1 MGGMKMRGFLFVML
15 VASATAA
22 VVGTS
27 NSLAAPANG
36 AAIIGAAQAIT
47 LVQDIAYCT
56 RTDYKGRIISRR
68 RGHCTGNG
76 VTCWS
81 DIPHRSKFLHRG
93 LCRRGEG
100 GF

>member
-1 MGGMKMRGFLFVML
+1 MRGFLVTML
-15 VASATAA
+15 VAGPIIA
-22 VVGTS
+22 VVS
-27 NSLAAPANG
+27 SSSAPAAPANG
-36 AAIIGAAQAIT
+36 AAIIEAAQAIA

-56 RTDYKGRIISRR
+56 RTDNRGRIISRR
-68 RGHCTGNG
+68 PGHCTGPG

-93 LCRRGEG
+93 RCRHGEG